1 MSPKKASKKAE
12 EQADRGRG
20 SSAEGAISALLTVSR
35 AITSEKYLEDILGLI
50 VTVTAEVMESKICSL
65 MLIDDDGKLHVK
77 ATQSMSKEYNKKR
90 LVELGKGIVGKVASE
105 NRPAIVRDVREE
117 EEYIYRD
124 MARKEGLVSLLSVP
138 LAVKGRVIGV
148 INCYTSRPHDF
159 TEAEVTVVTTIA
171 SRGHRCHHDRQPGRR
186 RHREHG
192 AARPEPGHRGGT
204 RVAQAHRAG
213 QGYPGDRK
221 RNGRRGSLPENPAD
235 EHEHAPP
242 HAPDRRGDHH
252 LPGRRRGVLT
262 QALPGV
268 PFGRGRAVTRRRSR
282 SASG

>member
-1 MSPKKASKKAE
+1 MPVPVRGSRFMSPKKASKKAE

-90 LVELGKGIVGKVASE
+90 LVELGKGIVGKAASE

-171 SRGHRCHHDRQPGRR
+171 NQAAVAIENTELLVRSRVIEEELESRKLIERAKDILATENGTGGEEAYRKIRQMSMNMRRPMRQIAEAIIISRGVD
-186 RHREHG
+186 
-192 AARPEPGHRGGT
+192 
-204 RVAQAHRAG
+204 AG
-213 QGYPGDRK
+213 
-221 RNGRRGSLPENPAD
+221 S
-235 EHEHAPP
+235 
-242 HAPDRRGDHH
+242 
-252 LPGRRRGVLT
+252 
-262 QALPGV
+262 
-268 PFGRGRAVTRRRSR
+268 
-282 SASG
+282 

>member
-1 MSPKKASKKAE
+1 MPGPVRGSRFMSPKKASKKAE

-171 SRGHRCHHDRQPGRR
+171 NQAAVAIENTELLVRSRVIEEELESRKLIERAKDILATENGTGGEEAYRKIRQMSMNMRRPMRQIAEAIIISRGVD
-186 RHREHG
+186 
-192 AARPEPGHRGGT
+192 
-204 RVAQAHRAG
+204 AG
-213 QGYPGDRK
+213 
-221 RNGRRGSLPENPAD
+221 S
-235 EHEHAPP
+235 
-242 HAPDRRGDHH
+242 
-252 LPGRRRGVLT
+252 
-262 QALPGV
+262 
-268 PFGRGRAVTRRRSR
+268 
-282 SASG
+282 

>member
-1 MSPKKASKKAE
+1 MSPKKATKKE
-12 EQADRGRG
+12 KEQPDPGKGNA
-20 SSAEGAISALLTVSR
+20 AEGAIGALLAVSR
-35 AITSEKYLEDILGLI
+35 AITSEKYLEDILRLI

-105 NRPAIVRDVREE
+105 NRPAVVRDVREE
-117 EEYIYRD
+117 PDYIYRD

-171 SRGHRCHHDRQPGRR
+171 NQAAVAIENTELLVRSRVIEEELESRKLIERAKDILATENGTGGEEAYRKIRQMSMNMRRPMRQIAEAIIISRGVD
-186 RHREHG
+186 
-192 AARPEPGHRGGT
+192 
-204 RVAQAHRAG
+204 AG
-213 QGYPGDRK
+213 
-221 RNGRRGSLPENPAD
+221 S
-235 EHEHAPP
+235 
-242 HAPDRRGDHH
+242 
-252 LPGRRRGVLT
+252 
-262 QALPGV
+262 
-268 PFGRGRAVTRRRSR
+268 
-282 SASG
+282 

>member
-1 MSPKKASKKAE
+1 MSPKKVSKKAE

-171 SRGHRCHHDRQPGRR
+171 NQAAVAIENTELLVRSRVIEEELESRKLIERAKDILATENGTGGEEAYRKIRQMSMNMRRPMRQIAEAIIISRGVD
-186 RHREHG
+186 
-192 AARPEPGHRGGT
+192 
-204 RVAQAHRAG
+204 AG
-213 QGYPGDRK
+213 
-221 RNGRRGSLPENPAD
+221 S
-235 EHEHAPP
+235 
-242 HAPDRRGDHH
+242 
-252 LPGRRRGVLT
+252 
-262 QALPGV
+262 
-268 PFGRGRAVTRRRSR
+268 
-282 SASG
+282 

>member
-1 MSPKKASKKAE
+1 MPVPVRGSRSMSPKKASKKAE
-12 EQADRGRG
+12 VQADRGRG
-20 SSAEGAISALLTVSR
+20 SSAEGAIGALLTVSR

-171 SRGHRCHHDRQPGRR
+171 NQAAVAIENTELLVRSRVIEEELESRKLIERAKDILATENGTGGEEAYRKIRQMSMNMRRPMRQIAEAIIISRGVD
-186 RHREHG
+186 
-192 AARPEPGHRGGT
+192 
-204 RVAQAHRAG
+204 
-213 QGYPGDRK
+213 
-221 RNGRRGSLPENPAD
+221 AD
-235 EHEHAPP
+235 
-242 HAPDRRGDHH
+242 
-252 LPGRRRGVLT
+252 
-262 QALPGV
+262 
-268 PFGRGRAVTRRRSR
+268 S
-282 SASG
+282 

>member
-1 MSPKKASKKAE
+1 MPGPVRGSRFMSPKKASKKAE
-12 EQADRGRG
+12 EPADRGRG

-50 VTVTAEVMESKICSL
+50 VTVTAGVMESKICSL

-171 SRGHRCHHDRQPGRR
+171 NQAAVAIENTELLVRSRVIEEELESRKLIERAKDILATENGTGGEEAYRKIRQMSMNMRRPMRQIAEAIIISRGVD
-186 RHREHG
+186 
-192 AARPEPGHRGGT
+192 
-204 RVAQAHRAG
+204 AG
-213 QGYPGDRK
+213 
-221 RNGRRGSLPENPAD
+221 S
-235 EHEHAPP
+235 
-242 HAPDRRGDHH
+242 
-252 LPGRRRGVLT
+252 
-262 QALPGV
+262 
-268 PFGRGRAVTRRRSR
+268 
-282 SASG
+282 